1 VSTARR
7 RGGPAEL
14 APYLALAG
22 LTLLLVLVGGVWVAC
37 ALAHQL
43 TGSPAPPAN
52 PFQLVLYLVFGK
64 QDWPGTAAT
73 AIALAELL
81 LLVGL
86 ALVAWLA
93 TSRWRQA
100 RTRVD
105 PAARHLAS
113 TRDIADFTERGA
125 AQVAQR
131 LGARTTTP
139 GVRVGRPVGTAQ
151 ILHGTWEQT
160 HVDIWGT
167 RTGKT
172 TSRAIPA
179 TLDAPGAA
187 VVTSNKRDIVD
198 ATRGP
203 RQRRGEVWIFD
214 PQNVAGASSA
224 WWWNPLSYVV
234 DVDKAARMA
243 AVFSA
248 YSRDPGAKTD
258 SYFDPE
264 GEALLGFLLLAAA
277 EAGEP
282 ITTVYR
288 WASDP
293 MDATPVDA
301 LRLAGHELPAEA
313 VQGVIN
319 MPDKQRGG
327 IYGTAKK
334 SVNCLVNPAIT
345 RWVTPPK
352 DGADALPLFH
362 PKQFARSTDTL
373 YSLSREGQGTAGP
386 LVTALTVAV
395 IEAAEE
401 EATRSPGGRLPV
413 PFLAVLDEA
422 ANVCKWRDLPNLY
435 SHYGARGIVLMTI
448 LQSWA
453 QGQETWGEYGMKKL
467 WDAANIRVY
476 GGGSTDDKFLGGL
489 AELVGYYEMNTISSS
504 VQAGSRGAGRSR
516 TTSTSTRRERIM
528 DVADLA
534 ALPRGRAIVFPS
546 GAPPV
551 LIETLPWHRGP
562 HAEAVKA
569 SLAAHAPAD
578 ELPHHELPADPADDN
593 QPG

>member
-1 VSTARR
+1 VSSTRR
-7 RGGPAEL
+7 RGGPSEV

-22 LTLLLVLVGGVWVAC
+22 LGLLLVVVFGVWGAC
-37 ALAHQL
+37 TLAHHIA
-43 TGSPAPPAN
+43 GSAAPPHN
-52 PFQLVLYLVFGK
+52 PFQLVLELIFGK
-64 QDWPGTAAT
+64 RSWPGTTAT
-73 AIALAELL
+73 VIALSELGLVLILVLGGWL
-81 LLVGL
+81 L
-86 ALVAWLA
+86 
-93 TSRWRQA
+93 TSGWRLR

-113 TRDIADFTERGA
+113 TRDIADFTEQGA
-125 AQVAQR
+125 AATAKR

-139 GVRVGRPVGTAQ
+139 GVRIGRPVGTNQ

-160 HVDIWGT
+160 HVDVWGT

-203 RQRRGEVWIFD
+203 REQRGTVWIFD
-214 PQNVAGASSA
+214 PQNVAGAEPT
-224 WWWNPLSYVV
+224 WWWNPLTYVV

-243 AVFSA
+243 AVFCA
-248 YSRDPGAKTD
+248 YSRDPNAKTD

-288 WASDP
+288 WVSDP
-293 MDATPVDA
+293 MDATPVDI
-301 LRLAGHELPAEA
+301 LRRAGHELPAEA
-313 VQGVIN
+313 VQGTIN
-319 MPDKQRGG
+319 YPDKQRGG
-327 IYGTAKK
+327 IYGVAKK
-334 SVNCLVNPAIT
+334 SVTCLVNPAIT

-352 DGADALPLFH
+352 DGMLPEFR
-362 PKQFARSTDTL
+362 PSDFAVSTDTM

-401 EATRSPGGRLPV
+401 QATRSPGGRLPV

-435 SHYGARGIVLMTI
+435 SHYGSRGIVLMTI
-448 LQSWA
+448 LQSWS

-489 AELVGYYEMNTISSS
+489 AELVGYYEMNTTSLS
-504 VQAGSRGAGRSR
+504 VQAGSRGMGRSR
-516 TTSTSTRRERIM
+516 TTSTSTRRERILE
-528 DVADLA
+528 VSDLA
-534 ALPRGRAIVFPS
+534 ALPRGRAVVFPS

-569 SLAAHAPAD
+569 SLAAYAPPE
-578 ELPHHELPADPADDN
+578 ELEHHELPAENKTDD
-593 QPG
+593 

>member
-1 VSTARR
+1 MSSARR
-7 RGGPAEL
+7 RGGPADV
-14 APYLALAG
+14 APYLALASL
-22 LTLLLVLVGGVWVAC
+22 LTLLVLVAGVWTAC

-64 QDWPGTAAT
+64 LAWPGTAAT
-73 AIALAELL
+73 VIAISELVLAVG
-81 LLVGL
+81 VGL
-86 ALVAWLA
+86 AVWAL
-93 TSRWRQA
+93 TMGWRRR

-105 PAARHLAS
+105 PAARYLAS
-113 TRDIADFTERGA
+113 RRDITDFTTRGA
-125 AQVAQR
+125 AATAQR
-131 LGARTTTP
+131 LGARTRTP
-139 GVRVGRPVGTAQ
+139 GIRVGRPVGTKEV
-151 ILHGTWEQT
+151 LHGTWEQT

-203 RQRRGEVWIFD
+203 REQHGHAWIFD
-214 PQNVAGASSA
+214 PQNVAGAEPT
-224 WWWNPLSYVV
+224 WWWNPLTYVT

-243 AVFSA
+243 ATFAA
-248 YSRDPGAKTD
+248 YSRDPNAKTD

-288 WASDP
+288 WVSDP
-293 MDATPVDA
+293 MDATPVDI
-301 LRLAGHELPAEA
+301 LRSAGHELPADA
-313 VQGVIN
+313 VYGVIN
-319 MPDKQRGG
+319 FPDKQRGG

-334 SVNCLVNPAIT
+334 AVNCLVNPAIT

-352 DGADALPLFH
+352 DDTVPQFH
-362 PKQFARSTDTL
+362 PTEFVKSTDTL

-422 ANVCKWRDLPNLY
+422 ANVCRWRDLPNLY
-435 SHYGARGIVLMTI
+435 SHYGSRGIVLMTI
-448 LQSWA
+448 LQSWS

-489 AELVGYYEMNTISSS
+489 AELVGYYEMNTTSLS
-504 VQAGSRGAGRSR
+504 VASGSQAGGRSR
-516 TTSTSTRRERIM
+516 TTSTSTRRERILE
-528 DVADLA
+528 VADLA
-534 ALPRGRAIVFPS
+534 AMPRGRAIVFPS

-551 LIETLPWHRGP
+551 LVETLPWHRGP

-569 SLAAHAPAD
+569 SLAAYAPPE
-578 ELPHHELPADPADDN
+578 ELPKHELPAESEPNDQRA
-593 QPG
+593 